1 MPATD
6 KRENTPLHQDADT
19 AMPCPT
25 CSTTMRPFY
34 SFKGVPTNSCILM
47 QDQQEARNYPRGDIV
62 LGLCDQCG
70 FMCNMAF
77 VQELTEYSGRYEE
90 TQGFS
95 GTFNKYHQELAEDL
109 IERYQLNNKSV
120 LEIGCGKGE
129 FLELLC
135 RLGGNKGLGFDPGY
149 DFNRGV
155 LDSVPNAEVIK
166 DFYSEKYREHQAD
179 FIACKMTLEH
189 IPDTSSFV
197 GLARHSLHADGSS
210 LFYLQVPE
218 SLRILEHCAFED
230 IYYEHCNYFTPGSLA
245 RLFRSLGF
253 DIKQLYTS
261 YEGQYLAIE
270 ATLAGNTPQSPLE
283 IEQDLETIRDLVATF
298 ASRNDQKIGHWQDQL
313 TQLSQ
318 RGPVVL
324 WGSGSKAVS
333 FLSMVDH
340 DELVDRVVD
349 INPYRQGHFMV
360 GTAQP
365 IISPAELTKNP
376 PAAVII
382 MNSVYKPEITQ
393 QLNELGLTPEIL
405 AL

>member
-6 KRENTPLHQDADT
+6 NTALPRET
-19 AMPCPT
+19 CPT
-25 CSTTMRPFY
+25 CKSAMQPFY
-34 SFKGVPTNSCILM
+34 SFYGVPTNSCILM
-47 QDQQEARNYPRGDIV
+47 QDQEEARNYPRGDIV

-109 IERYQLNNKSV
+109 IERYQLQNKSV

-149 DFNRGV
+149 DYDRGV
-155 LDSVPNAEVIK
+155 LDSVKDAEVIK
-166 DFYSEKYREHQAD
+166 DFYSEKYRDHQAD
-179 FIACKMTLEH
+179 FVACKMTLEH

-197 GLARHSLHADGSS
+197 GLARHSLHPDGSS
-210 LFYLQVPE
+210 TFYLQVPE

-245 RLFRSLGF
+245 RLFRSLGM
-253 DIKQLYTS
+253 DIEQLYTS

-270 ATLAGNTPQSPLE
+270 ATLADDTDQAPLE
-283 IEQDLETIRDLVATF
+283 VEQDLDTIRSLVATF
-298 ASRNDQKIGHWQDQL
+298 ASRNDEKIAHWQSQL
-313 TQLSQ
+313 KQLNQ

-333 FLSMVDH
+333 FLSMVDR
-340 DELVDRVVD
+340 DQLVDRVVD

-365 IISPAELTKNP
+365 IISPDELCRNP
-376 PAAVII
+376 PVAVII
-382 MNSVYKPEITQ
+382 MNSVYKPEITR
-393 QLNELGLTPEIL
+393 QLNDLGLHPEIL